1 MFEKVIVATDLSRN
15 SDVLVNCLGELKAYG
30 TQRCLLLLCLN
41 MQETASIALSYSSH
55 QLEKSLQNQKESLEE
70 QGLIVEARILSGD
83 LKNEI
88 NKIAVDEDY
97 SAIIVGAKIN
107 SMISELF
114 FSGIADDVIHH
125 SQKPVFVIRLE
136 DNPKAECSCVE
147 AIGCNIGNHIL
158 FPTDFSQNADFAFKY
173 LTEITIM
180 GAKKITLLHVQ
191 DKSRISPYLEN
202 RLEEFNEIDNQRL
215 QKMKKILQEKG
226 NIEVETVLKYGSPS
240 VEIIKLVNELNIK
253 LVVIGNQG
261 RGFFKELFLGSVS
274 NNIARLS
281 PSSVLLISMD
291 KNDLNKKRG
300 E

>member
-55 QLEKSLQNQKESLEE
+55 QLETSLQNQKESLEE

-136 DNPKAECSCVE
+136 DKPKAECSCVE